1 MLFFAIAAKIINIME
16 RMENKIE
23 THEEMI
29 SAVALKYFGEK
40 PSSVERLTTGICNEV
55 YNTKFS
61 GKEIIARLSPVDH
74 FLKGSH
80 YHIPILKKLGISVPD
95 ILAEDYSK
103 KDIPYAYQFLSKLDG
118 VDIGVVIE
126 ELPDEQLKAI
136 AKEISN
142 IIDKVRTIPSNGK
155 FGDIYGDY
163 SELTDSWVEKIRN
176 TVRVAAQRNEKSN
189 VLDEKL
195 LQFLNELIENNSIY
209 LNQVE
214 SVSYLDDICSKN
226 VMVDRGKFSGL
237 VDLDCL
243 AQGDPLEAIGR
254 MKASWAGTHYGEV
267 YTNAIM
273 DNQNLDV
280 QQRKVVLFY
289 AILNRIAWACE
300 NGVQFNQNTS
310 SVIDDKKAFQHNKA
324 IEELLKEYKKMQ

>member
-1 MLFFAIAAKIINIME
+1 MFSPLSLRKELIFME
-16 RMENKIE
+16 KMENKIE

-29 SAVALKYFGEK
+29 NVVARKHFGEK
-40 PSSVERLTTGICNEV
+40 PKSVVRITTGICNEV
-55 YNTKFS
+55 YNTKLS
-61 GKEIIARLSPVDH
+61 NREIIARLSPVDR

-118 VDIGVVIE
+118 VDIGMIIE
-126 ELPDEQLKAI
+126 KLSDEQLKAI
-136 AKEISN
+136 AKEISK

-163 SELTDSWVEKIRN
+163 FELSDSWVEKIRN
-176 TVRVAAQRNEKSN
+176 TVRVAIQRNEKSK

-195 LQFLNELIENNSIY
+195 LQFLNELIENNLTY

-226 VMVDRGKFSGL
+226 VMIDNGKFSGL

-267 YTNAIM
+267 YTNAVM
-273 DNQNLDV
+273 DNQSLDT
-280 QQRKVVLFY
+280 QQRKIVLFY
-289 AILNRIAWACE
+289 ALLNRIAWSCE
-300 NGVQFNQNTS
+300 NGVNFNQNTS
-310 SVIDDKKAFQHNKA
+310 SIVDKEKVLGHSRAID
-324 IEELLKEYKKMQ
+324 ELLKEYKELQ